1 MVSETTVDVMVN
13 NDTLKFVSNNEEGKT
28 RSIFFD
34 SFNMQQFLCHQLNMM
49 KKTYPTA
56 VEEIKQYG
64 QFVSGILILMNE
76 SKKTYSKVTVDA
88 VYFDLLKK
96 ALRKTLA
103 NHGYKFE
110 VLSTSPQYFRVL
122 CPQMYVDTD
131 NSFHVL
137 CPSRN
142 EFL

>member
-1 MVSETTVDVMVN
+1 MVCETTVDVMVN

-34 SFNMQQFLCHQLNMM
+34 SFNMSQFLSHQLTLVN
-49 KKTYPTA
+49 KLGVK
-56 VEEIKQYG
+56 VHSVNQYREFLA
-64 QFVSGILILMNE
+64 QLLIQMNE
-76 SKKTYSKVTVDA
+76 SKKTYSSLTVEA
-88 VYFDLLKK
+88 VNFNLLKK